1 MQPAEAF
8 NVIQPEESVGNT
20 HWLFAELLRK
30 NLFQR
35 IFLVA
40 TAHQWG
46 LHSPLDYA
54 TRSSMLLVVETEL
67 ANFKFELVSFKRKID
82 FIQSSDVRDKERRYP
97 PAEANSVN
105 DRNLGKKF

>member
-8 NVIQPEESVGNT
+8 NVIQPEESMDNT
-20 HWLFAELLRK
+20 HWVFAELLRK

-40 TAHQWG
+40 NAHQWRFPG
-46 LHSPLDYA
+46 ASPLDYA

-67 ANFKFELVSFKRKID
+67 AILKFEIRTGEL
-82 FIQSSDVRDKERRYP
+82 
-97 PAEANSVN
+97 
-105 DRNLGKKF
+105 